1 VAGTVTF
8 RPAVT
13 KFIVLLRVTSAG
25 FTDDWRPYGL
35 KVVRSIGL
43 EKPSRPVRVIVE
55 RAEAPSATVNRDGM
69 AKILKSGPVKS
80 TVIVIECDTMPANAV
95 TVR

>member
-1 VAGTVTF
+1 MGGTVTL
-8 RPAVT
+8 RLAVA
-13 KFIVLLRVTSAG
+13 KFSVELRVTSAG
-25 FTDDWRPYGL
+25 LRDDWRPYGL
-35 KVVRSIGL
+35 KVASSIGL

-55 RAEAPSATVNRDGM
+55 RADAPSATVSRDGM

>member
-1 VAGTVTF
+1 MPGIAKGRRRTGTKEIIEIDLGPF
-8 RPAVT
+8 DP
-13 KFIVLLRVTSAG
+13 FSL
-25 FTDDWRPYGL
+25 
-35 KVVRSIGL
+35 GL

-55 RAEAPSATVNRDGM
+55 RADAPSATVSRDGM